1 MTERIK
7 VPEAKSFYI
16 GYLEG
21 PLDAAIANLQKE
33 LDEGWLDL
41 SFDYMGDCWN
51 LIKFREETDEEYES
65 RLKAE
70 EKDRQR
76 ALKAKE
82 KRYEQY
88 KKLKQEFADREDI

>member
-7 VPEAKSFYI
+7 VPETKEFFI
-16 GYLEG
+16 WDLEG
-21 PLDAAIANLQKE
+21 SLDAAIANLQKE

-41 SFDYMGDCWN
+41 SFDYDDYWD
-51 LIKFREETDEEYES
+51 LIKFREETDKEYES

-70 EKDRQR
+70 EKDRQL
-76 ALKAKE
+76 ALKAKG

-88 KKLKQEFADREDI
+88 KRLKQEFADQGDI